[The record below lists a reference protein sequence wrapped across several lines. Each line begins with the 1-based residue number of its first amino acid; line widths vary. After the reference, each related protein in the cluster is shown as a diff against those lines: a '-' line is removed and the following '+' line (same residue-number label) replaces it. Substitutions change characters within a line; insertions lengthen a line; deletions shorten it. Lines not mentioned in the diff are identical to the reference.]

1 MNMSQTT
8 RVVSTAAVAIAVIAS
23 AWILG
28 GAWRST
34 HPHMQKISVTG
45 LAQRDFS
52 SDLIVW
58 RASFTRKAMSMKD
71 AYPILRQD
79 VERVRAYLVDKGVPA
94 ANIVFSA
101 VNITQEYRAVQIGNG
116 ERTQD
121 VFDGVRL
128 EQHVTVESPDVDRIE
143 NVSRQISE
151 LIDAGIEL
159 NSQPPQYFYTKLA
172 ELKLDLLARASKDGR
187 DRAEKIAEQAGG
199 RLGSLLQ
206 ADMGIFQIT
215 AQNSNEDYSWGGA
228 FNTASKRKTASI
240 TVRMDFFSN

>member
-1 MNMSQTT
+1 MNISVTT

-58 RASFTRKAMSMKD
+58 RASFSRKAMSMKE

-101 VNITQEYRAVQIGNG
+101 VNITQEYRTVQIGNG

>member
-1 MNMSQTT
+1 MNIGTT
-8 RVVSTAAVAIAVIAS
+8 LRVASAAAIALAVIAS

-45 LAQRDFS
+45 LAQRDFT

-58 RASFTRKAMSMKD
+58 RASFSRKAMSMKE

-79 VERVRAYLVDKGVPA
+79 VERVRTYLMDKGVPS

-101 VNITQEYRAVQIGNG
+101 VNITQEYRTVQIGNG

>member
-1 MNMSQTT
+1 MNTT
-8 RVVSTAAVAIAVIAS
+8 IAARVIGAAAIGIAVIAS

-28 GAWRST
+28 GAWKST

-58 RASFTRKAMSMKD
+58 RASFTRKAMSMKE
-71 AYPILRQD
+71 AYPILRLD
-79 VERVRAYLVDKGVPA
+79 VERVRAYLIGKGVPA
-94 ANIVFSA
+94 SSIVFSA
-101 VNITQEYRAVQIGNG
+101 VQISQEYRSVPVGSDGRMQ
-116 ERTQD
+116 E

-128 EQHVTVESPDVDRIE
+128 EQSVSVESKDVDRIE
-143 NVSRQISE
+143 SVSRQISE
-151 LIDAGIEL
+151 LIDEGVEL
-159 NSQPPQYFYTKLA
+159 NSLPPQYFYTKLA
-172 ELKLDLLARASKDGR
+172 ELKLDLLANASKDGR

-199 RLGSLLQ
+199 KLGSLLR
-206 ADMGIFQIT
+206 AEMGIFQIT

>member
-1 MNMSQTT
+1 MNISTTT

-58 RASFTRKAMSMKD
+58 RASFSRKALSMKE
-71 AYPILRQD
+71 AYPTLRQD

-101 VNITQEYRAVQIGNG
+101 VNITQEYRTEQIGNG
-116 ERTQD
+116 GRTQD

-159 NSQPPQYFYTKLA
+159 NSQPPQYFFTKLA

-228 FNTASKRKTASI
+228 FNTTSKRKTASI